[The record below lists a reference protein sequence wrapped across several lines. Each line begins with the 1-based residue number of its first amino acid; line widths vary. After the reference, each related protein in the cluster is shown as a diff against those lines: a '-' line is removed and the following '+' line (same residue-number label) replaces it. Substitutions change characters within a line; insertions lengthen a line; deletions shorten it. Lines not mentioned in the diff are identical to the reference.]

1 MLQIAI
7 LTLLYP
13 GFFELL
19 YPGGGGA
26 FLPAGHN
33 LKIGLC

>member
-1 MLQIAI
+1 MLRIAI

-26 FLPAGHN
+26 FFARGP
-33 LKIGLC
+33 